1 MSRSTRCALG
11 CLLPIIL
18 VGVPL
23 NLLTAEGPIS
33 QEELLALVTTTR
45 MGAVT
50 PQRVVEL
57 IRERG
62 IGFRVKDI
70 LLQELKAREA
80 DPVII
85 GAVEAYRSTG
95 PPESVLRPPPGVE
108 PPPPVFIPPP
118 VGPSPTE
125 PSAPGSAATSEP
137 AAMPKPAA
145 TPAAGAATGPDA
157 PPARPGLPDRETW
170 PQFLEEVRST
180 AMAYTENLP
189 NFICT
194 QITQRYLRRLPKTGW
209 VRVDNFVAEL
219 TYYDKQEHYKLVSV
233 GNRSAAS
240 DATLES
246 LKGTTSTGE
255 FGSSLNYL
263 FDPATGTHFRFEGI
277 DHSRGSPTVRV
288 GFRVPKETSKR
299 SIIFREGTT
308 ELGVVTPYR
317 GRCWIDPGSLQ
328 VVQIKERAYRIPD
341 TFPITRSEGST
352 RYDRVEIAGQRHWLP
367 VRAEVLLENRT
378 ARLHTRNVIQF
389 KQYRKFGSDVKFV
402 TE

>member
-1 MSRSTRCALG
+1 MG
-11 CLLPIIL
+11 CLLPILL

-23 NLLTAEGPIS
+23 NLSTAEGPIS

-45 MGAVT
+45 IGAVT

-80 DPVII
+80 DPAII
-85 GAVEAYRSTG
+85 RAVEGFRSSR

-118 VGPSPTE
+118 VE
-125 PSAPGSAATSEP
+125 PPATEP
-137 AAMPKPAA
+137 AATGSAA
-145 TPAAGAATGPDA
+145 TPAAAATE
-157 PPARPGLPDRETW
+157 PAATPVRSGLPDRETW
-170 PQFLEEVRST
+170 PGFLEEVRST

-263 FDPATGTHFRFEGI
+263 FDPATGTQFRFEGI
-277 DHSRGSPTVRV
+277 DHSRGAPTVRV
-288 GFRVPKETSKR
+288 GFRVPKDTSKR
-299 SIIFREGTT
+299 SIIFRDGTT

-317 GRCWIDPGSLQ
+317 GRCWIDPDSLQ

-352 RYDRVEIAGQRHWLP
+352 EYDRVEIAGQRHWLP
-367 VRAEVLLENRT
+367 VRAEVLMENRT

-389 KQYRKFGSDVKFV
+389 KQYRKFGSEVKFLSD
-402 TE
+402 

>member
-1 MSRSTRCALG
+1 LG

-18 VGVPL
+18 IGAPL
-23 NLLTAEGPIS
+23 NHSTAEGPIS
-33 QEELLALVTTTR
+33 QDELLALVTTTR
-45 MGAVT
+45 IGAVT
-50 PQRVVEL
+50 SQRVVEL

-80 DPVII
+80 DPAII
-85 GAVEAYRSTG
+85 RAVEEYRSTG
-95 PPESVLRPPPGVE
+95 APDSVLRPPPGVE
-108 PPPPVFIPPP
+108 PPPPVFVPLP
-118 VGPSPTE
+118 VEPAATEAPAAESPAAA
-125 PSAPGSAATSEP
+125 APAATVAAAATSG
-137 AAMPKPAA
+137 PAA
-145 TPAAGAATGPDA
+145 TPA
-157 PPARPGLPDRETW
+157 RSGLPDRETW
-170 PQFLEEVRST
+170 PKFLVEVRST

-194 QITQRYLRRLPKTGW
+194 QITQRYLRRLPRTGW

-263 FDPATGTHFRFEGI
+263 FDPATGTRFRFEGI

-288 GFRVPKETSKR
+288 GFRVPKNTSKR

-317 GRCWIDPGSLQ
+317 GRCWIDPDSLQ
-328 VVQIKERAYRIPD
+328 VVQIKERAYRIPEN
-341 TFPITRSEGST
+341 FPITRSEGST
-352 RYDRVEIAGQRHWLP
+352 EYNQVKIAGQQHWLP
-367 VRAEVLLENRT
+367 VRAEVLLENRS
-378 ARLHTRNVIQF
+378 AKLHTRNVIQF
-389 KQYRKFGSDVKFV
+389 KQYRRFGSEVKFLSD
-402 TE
+402 

>member
-33 QEELLALVTTTR
+33 REELLALVTTTR
-45 MGAVT
+45 IGAVT
-50 PQRVVEL
+50 SQRVVEL

-70 LLQELKAREA
+70 LLQELKARQA
-80 DPVII
+80 DPAII
-85 GAVEAYRSTG
+85 RAVEEQRSTG

-118 VGPSPTE
+118 VEPPATE
-125 PSAPGSAATSEP
+125 PSATGSVAT
-137 AAMPKPAA
+137 PKAAA
-145 TPAAGAATGPDA
+145 TPAAAAATV
-157 PPARPGLPDRETW
+157 PAATTVRSGLPDRETW

-233 GNRSAAS
+233 GNRTAAS

-263 FDPATGTHFRFEGI
+263 FDPATGTQFRFEGI

-288 GFRVPKETSKR
+288 GFRVPKKTSKR
-299 SIIFREGTT
+299 SIIFKEGTT

-317 GRCWIDPGSLQ
+317 GRCWIDPDSLQ

-352 RYDRVEIAGQRHWLP
+352 QYDRVEIAGQQHWLP

-389 KQYRKFGSDVKFV
+389 KQYRKFGSEVKFLSD
-402 TE
+402 

>member
-1 MSRSTRCALG
+1 M
-11 CLLPIIL
+11 
-18 VGVPL
+18 
-23 NLLTAEGPIS
+23 
-33 QEELLALVTTTR
+33 
-45 MGAVT
+45 T

-80 DPVII
+80 DPAII
-85 GAVEAYRSTG
+85 RAVEGFRSSR

-118 VGPSPTE
+118 VEPPATE
-125 PSAPGSAATSEP
+125 PSATGSAASPAAAATEP
-137 AAMPKPAA
+137 AA
-145 TPAAGAATGPDA
+145 
-157 PPARPGLPDRETW
+157 PPVRSGLPDRETW
-170 PQFLEEVRST
+170 PGFLEEVRST

-263 FDPATGTHFRFEGI
+263 FDPATGTQFRFEGI
-277 DHSRGSPTVRV
+277 DRSRGAPTVRV
-288 GFRVPKETSKR
+288 GFRVPKDTSKR
-299 SIIFREGTT
+299 SIIFRDGTT

-317 GRCWIDPGSLQ
+317 GRCWIDPDSLQ

-352 RYDRVEIAGQRHWLP
+352 EYDRVEIAGQRHWLP
-367 VRAEVLLENRT
+367 VRAEVLMENRT

-389 KQYRKFGSDVKFV
+389 KQYRKFGSEVKFLSD
-402 TE
+402 

>member
-45 MGAVT
+45 IGAVT
-50 PQRVVEL
+50 TQQVVEL

-80 DPVII
+80 DPAII
-85 GAVEAYRSTG
+85 RAVEEYRSAG
-95 PPESVLRPPPGVE
+95 SGDSVLRPPPGVE

-118 VGPSPTE
+118 VETPETESPAT
-125 PSAPGSAATSEP
+125 GAAV
-137 AAMPKPAA
+137 
-145 TPAAGAATGPDA
+145 TPAAAAAEPDA
-157 PPARPGLPDRETW
+157 TAGNSGLPDRETW
-170 PQFLEEVRST
+170 PELLVNVRST

-219 TYYDKQEHYKLVSV
+219 TYNDKQEHYKLVSV

-240 DATLES
+240 DVTLES

-263 FDPATGTHFRFEGI
+263 FDPATGTQFRFEGI
-277 DHSRGSPTVRV
+277 DNSRGFPTVRI

-299 SIIFREGTT
+299 SIIFRDGTR

-317 GRCWIDPGSLQ
+317 GRCWIDPDSLQ

-352 RYDRVEIAGQRHWLP
+352 EYDRVEIAGRQHWLP

-389 KQYRKFGSDVKFV
+389 KQYRRFGSDVKFV
-402 TE
+402 TD

>member
-1 MSRSTRCALG
+1 M
-11 CLLPIIL
+11 
-18 VGVPL
+18 
-23 NLLTAEGPIS
+23 TAEGPIS

-50 PQRVVEL
+50 SERVVAL

-62 IGFRVKDI
+62 IGFRVKEI
-70 LLQELKAREA
+70 LLQELKARQA
-80 DPVII
+80 DPAII
-85 GAVEAYRSTG
+85 RAVEEHRSSR

-108 PPPPVFIPPP
+108 PPPPVFVPPP
-118 VGPSPTE
+118 VEPPPTE
-125 PSAPGSAATSEP
+125 PSATGSAATPEP
-137 AAMPKPAA
+137 AATPKPAVTPAAAAATQPAA
-145 TPAAGAATGPDA
+145 TPA
-157 PPARPGLPDRETW
+157 RSELPDRETW
-170 PQFLEEVRST
+170 PRFLVEVRGA

-240 DATLES
+240 NATLET

-263 FDPATGTHFRFEGI
+263 FDPATGTRFRFEGI

-317 GRCWIDPGSLQ
+317 GRCWIDPDSLQ

-352 RYDRVEIAGQRHWLP
+352 EYDRVEISGQRHWLP

>member
-11 CLLPIIL
+11 CLLPILL

-23 NLLTAEGPIS
+23 NLSTAEGPIS

-45 MGAVT
+45 IGAVT

-80 DPVII
+80 DPAII
-85 GAVEAYRSTG
+85 RAVEGFRSSR

-118 VGPSPTE
+118 VEPPATE
-125 PSAPGSAATSEP
+125 PSATGSAASP
-137 AAMPKPAA
+137 AAAATEPAA
-145 TPAAGAATGPDA
+145 TPV
-157 PPARPGLPDRETW
+157 RSGLPDRETW
-170 PQFLEEVRST
+170 PGFLEEVRST

-263 FDPATGTHFRFEGI
+263 FDPATGTQFRFEGI
-277 DHSRGSPTVRV
+277 DHSRGAPTVRV
-288 GFRVPKETSKR
+288 GFRVPKDTSKR
-299 SIIFREGTT
+299 SIIFRDGTS

-317 GRCWIDPGSLQ
+317 GRCWIDPDSLQ

-352 RYDRVEIAGQRHWLP
+352 EYDRVEIAGQRHWLP
-367 VRAEVLLENRT
+367 VRAEVLMENRT

-389 KQYRKFGSDVKFV
+389 KQYRKFGSEVKFLSD
-402 TE
+402 

>member
-45 MGAVT
+45 IGAVT

-70 LLQELKAREA
+70 LLQELKARQA
-80 DPVII
+80 DPAII
-85 GAVEAYRSTG
+85 RAVEEQRSTG

-118 VGPSPTE
+118 VEPPATG
-125 PSAPGSAATSEP
+125 PSAPGSVATPKAAAAPAAAAATV
-137 AAMPKPAA
+137 AAA
-145 TPAAGAATGPDA
+145 TPV
-157 PPARPGLPDRETW
+157 RSGLPDRETW

-219 TYYDKQEHYKLVSV
+219 TYYDKQENYKLVSI
-233 GNRSAAS
+233 GNRSAPS
-240 DATLES
+240 DATLQS
-246 LKGTTSTGE
+246 LWGTISTGE
-255 FGSSLNYL
+255 FGSSLKDL
-263 FDPATGTHFRFEGI
+263 FDPATQALFRFEGI

-288 GFRVPKETSKR
+288 GFRVPKDTSKKN
-299 SIIFREGTT
+299 IIFREGKT
-308 ELGVVTPYR
+308 EFDVITPPYR
-317 GRCWIDPGSLQ
+317 GRCWIDPVSLQ
-328 VVQIKERAYRIPD
+328 VVQIKDRAYRIPE
-341 TFPITRSEGST
+341 TFPISRAEGST
-352 RYDRVEIAGQRHWLP
+352 QYDRVDIAGRQHWLP
-367 VRAEVLLENRT
+367 VRAEVLLENRS

-402 TE
+402 TD

>member
-45 MGAVT
+45 IGAVT

-80 DPVII
+80 DPAII
-85 GAVEAYRSTG
+85 RAIEKYRSTR

-118 VGPSPTE
+118 VEPPATE
-125 PSAPGSAATSEP
+125 PPAPGSAP
-137 AAMPKPAA
+137 PPKPAA
-145 TPAAGAATGPDA
+145 TPAATATTE
-157 PPARPGLPDRETW
+157 PATTPGRSGLPDRETW
-170 PQFLEEVRST
+170 PQFLEQVRST

-288 GFRVPKETSKR
+288 GFRVPKDTSKR

-308 ELGVVTPYR
+308 EVGVVTPYR

-352 RYDRVEIAGQRHWLP
+352 QYDRVEIAGQQHWLP
-367 VRAEVLLENRT
+367 VRAEVLLENRS

-389 KQYRKFGSDVKFV
+389 KQYRRFGSEVKFV

>member
-1 MSRSTRCALG
+1 MALLSRYALG
-11 CLLPIIL
+11 GLLLIIL
-18 VGVPL
+18 VGAPL
-23 NLLTAEGPIS
+23 YPLTAEGPIS
-33 QEELLALVTTTR
+33 REELLALVTTAR

-50 PQRVVEL
+50 PRQVVEL
-57 IRERG
+57 IGERG

-70 LLQELKAREA
+70 LLQELKARQA
-80 DPVII
+80 DPAII
-85 GAVEAYRSTG
+85 RAVQENGRTQPLAST
-95 PPESVLRPPPGVE
+95 LRPPPGVA

-118 VGPSPTE
+118 DERAATEPPAAGSPASPE
-125 PSAPGSAATSEP
+125 PSAPGSASTPAP
-137 AAMPKPAA
+137 AATAAPAA
-145 TPAAGAATGPDA
+145 TPV
-157 PPARPGLPDRETW
+157 RSGLPDRETW
-170 PQFLEEVRST
+170 PKFLEDVRRT
-180 AMAYTENLP
+180 AMAYTDNLP

-209 VRVDNFVAEL
+209 VRMDNFVAEL

-240 DATLES
+240 NATLES

-263 FDPATGTHFRFEGI
+263 FDPATRTFFRFEGI
-277 DHSRGSPTVRV
+277 DHSRGAPTVRV
-288 GFRVPKETSKR
+288 GFRVPKDTSKR
-299 SIIFREGTT
+299 SIIFRDGTT

-317 GRCWIDPGSLQ
+317 GRCWIDPDSMQ

-352 RYDRVEIAGQRHWLP
+352 EYNRVEIAGQQFWLP
-367 VRAEVLLENRT
+367 VRAEVLMENRT

-389 KQYRKFGSDVKFV
+389 KQYRKFGSEVKFLSD
-402 TE
+402 

>member
-11 CLLPIIL
+11 CLLPILL

-23 NLLTAEGPIS
+23 NLSTAEGPIS

-45 MGAVT
+45 IGAVT

-80 DPVII
+80 DPAII
-85 GAVEAYRSTG
+85 RAVEGFRSSR

-118 VGPSPTE
+118 VEPPATE
-125 PSAPGSAATSEP
+125 PSATGSAASP
-137 AAMPKPAA
+137 AAAATEPAA
-145 TPAAGAATGPDA
+145 TPV
-157 PPARPGLPDRETW
+157 RSGLPDRETW
-170 PQFLEEVRST
+170 PGFLEEVRST

-263 FDPATGTHFRFEGI
+263 FDPATGTQFRFEGI
-277 DHSRGSPTVRV
+277 DRSRGAPTVRV
-288 GFRVPKETSKR
+288 GFRVPKDTSKR
-299 SIIFREGTT
+299 SIIFRDGTS

-317 GRCWIDPGSLQ
+317 GRCWIDPDSLQ

-352 RYDRVEIAGQRHWLP
+352 EYDRVEIAGQRHWLP
-367 VRAEVLLENRT
+367 VRAEVLMENRT

-389 KQYRKFGSDVKFV
+389 KQYRKFGSEVKFLSD
-402 TE
+402 

>member
-1 MSRSTRCALG
+1 MSLSTRCALG
-11 CLLPIIL
+11 CLLPIFL
-18 VGVPL
+18 AGAPL
-23 NLLTAEGPIS
+23 NLLTTEGPIS
-33 QEELLALVTTTR
+33 QEELLALVTTSR
-45 MGAVT
+45 IGAVT

-80 DPVII
+80 DPAII
-85 GAVEAYRSTG
+85 QAVEANRPTAPVGSI
-95 PPESVLRPPPGVE
+95 LRPPPGVA

-118 VGPSPTE
+118 VEPAATE
-125 PSAPGSAATSEP
+125 LSAPGSAATP
-137 AAMPKPAA
+137 ASAAKTAPAA
-145 TPAAGAATGPDA
+145 TPV
-157 PPARPGLPDRETW
+157 RSGLPDRETW
-170 PQFLEEVRST
+170 PQFLEEARST

-194 QITQRYLRRLPKTGW
+194 QITQRYRRRLPKTGW

-219 TYYDKQEHYKLVSV
+219 TYYDKQEHYKLVTV

-240 DATLES
+240 NATLES

-255 FGSSLNYL
+255 FGSSLHYI
-263 FDPATGTHFRFEGI
+263 FDPATKTLFRFEGI

-299 SIIFREGTT
+299 SIVFREGTS

-317 GRCWIDPGSLQ
+317 GRCWIDPVSLQ
-328 VVQIKERAYRIPD
+328 VVQIKERAYRIPE

-352 RYDRVEIAGQRHWLP
+352 QYDRVEIAGQQHWLP

-389 KQYRKFGSDVKFV
+389 KQYRKFGSEVKFLSD
-402 TE
+402 

>member
-18 VGVPL
+18 AGLPL
-23 NLLTAEGPIS
+23 NLSTVEGPIS

-62 IGFRVKDI
+62 IGFRVKEI
-70 LLQELKAREA
+70 LLQELKARQA
-80 DPVII
+80 DPAII
-85 GAVEAYRSTG
+85 GAVEEYRSSG

-108 PPPPVFIPPP
+108 PPPAVFIPPP
-118 VGPSPTE
+118 AEPPPTE
-125 PSAPGSAATSEP
+125 PSPTASAATPEPPATPATPATPVAAAATEP
-137 AAMPKPAA
+137 AA
-145 TPAAGAATGPDA
+145 A
-157 PPARPGLPDRETW
+157 PVRSALPDRETW
-170 PQFLEEVRST
+170 PQFLVKVRGT

-240 DATLES
+240 NATLET

-288 GFRVPKETSKR
+288 GFRVPKDTSKR

-308 ELGVVTPYR
+308 EVGVVTPYR
-317 GRCWIDPGSLQ
+317 GRCWVDPASLQ
-328 VVQIKERAYRIPD
+328 VVQIRERAYRIPD

-352 RYDRVEIAGQRHWLP
+352 EYDRVEIAGQQHWLP
-367 VRAEVLLENRT
+367 VRAEVLLENRS

>member
-1 MSRSTRCALG
+1 MG
-11 CLLPIIL
+11 WLLPIIL

-45 MGAVT
+45 IGAVT
-50 PQRVVEL
+50 SQRVVEL

-80 DPVII
+80 DPAII
-85 GAVEAYRSTG
+85 RTVEEYRSSG
-95 PPESVLRPPPGVE
+95 PPETVLRPPPGVE

-118 VGPSPTE
+118 VEPSTTE
-125 PSAPGSAATSEP
+125 PSATGSAAT
-137 AAMPKPAA
+137 PKPAA
-145 TPAAGAATGPDA
+145 PPERAAAPVADLATEPAATPV
-157 PPARPGLPDRETW
+157 RSGLPDRETW
-170 PQFLEEVRST
+170 PQFLEEARST

-263 FDPATGTHFRFEGI
+263 FDPATGTQFRFEGI
-277 DHSRGSPTVRV
+277 DNSQGSPAVRV
-288 GFRVPKETSKR
+288 GFRVPKDTSKR
-299 SIIFREGTT
+299 SIIFRDGKT

-317 GRCWIDPGSLQ
+317 GRCWIDPDSLQ

-352 RYDRVEIAGQRHWLP
+352 EYDRVEIAGQQHWLP

>member
-45 MGAVT
+45 IGAVT

-80 DPVII
+80 DPAII
-85 GAVEAYRSTG
+85 RAVEEHRQTG
-95 PPESVLRPPPGVE
+95 PPASVLRPPPGVE

-118 VGPSPTE
+118 VEPSATE
-125 PSAPGSAATSEP
+125 PAAPGSAPT
-137 AAMPKPAA
+137 PKPAA
-145 TPAAGAATGPDA
+145 TPPATAATE
-157 PPARPGLPDRETW
+157 PATTPGRSGLPDRETW
-170 PQFLEEVRST
+170 PQFLEQVRST

-263 FDPATGTHFRFEGI
+263 FDPATGTQFRFEGI

-288 GFRVPKETSKR
+288 GFRVPKDTSKR

-308 ELGVVTPYR
+308 EVGVVTPYR

-328 VVQIKERAYRIPD
+328 VVQIKERAYRIPE

-352 RYDRVEIAGQRHWLP
+352 QYDRVEIAEQQHWLP
-367 VRAEVLLENRT
+367 VRAEVLLENRS

-389 KQYRKFGSDVKFV
+389 KQYRRFGSEVKFV

>member
-11 CLLPIIL
+11 CLLPILL

-45 MGAVT
+45 IGAVT
-50 PQRVVEL
+50 SQQVVEL

-80 DPVII
+80 DPAII
-85 GAVEAYRSTG
+85 RAVEEYRSSR

-118 VGPSPTE
+118 AE
-125 PSAPGSAATSEP
+125 PSATAPSVPSSAAS
-137 AAMPKPAA
+137 PKPAA
-145 TPAAGAATGPDA
+145 TPAASAAPVPAATKV
-157 PPARPGLPDRETW
+157 RSGLPDRETW
-170 PQFLEEVRST
+170 PGFLEEVRST

-209 VRVDNFVAEL
+209 IRVDNFVAEL

-263 FDPATGTHFRFEGI
+263 FDPATGTQFRFEGI
-277 DHSRGSPTVRV
+277 DHSRGAPTVRV
-288 GFRVPKETSKR
+288 GFRVPKDTSKR
-299 SIIFREGTT
+299 SIVFRDGTT

-317 GRCWIDPGSLQ
+317 GRCWIDPDSLQ

-352 RYDRVEIAGQRHWLP
+352 EYDRVEIAGQQHWLP

-389 KQYRKFGSDVKFV
+389 KQYRKFGSEVKFLSD
-402 TE
+402 

>member
-1 MSRSTRCALG
+1 MSRLTRCALG

-18 VGVPL
+18 VGAPL
-23 NLLTAEGPIS
+23 SLLTAEGPIS

-45 MGAVT
+45 IGAVT
-50 PQRVVEL
+50 SQRVVEL

-80 DPVII
+80 DPAII
-85 GAVEAYRSTG
+85 RAVEEHRQTG
-95 PPESVLRPPPGVE
+95 PPASVLRPPPGVE

-118 VGPSPTE
+118 VEPSATE
-125 PSAPGSAATSEP
+125 PSATGSVATPKP
-137 AAMPKPAA
+137 AVTPKPAA
-145 TPAAGAATGPDA
+145 TPAATPE
-157 PPARPGLPDRETW
+157 PAVTTVRSGLPDRETW

-180 AMAYTENLP
+180 AMAYTDNLP

-233 GNRSAAS
+233 GNRSASS

-255 FGSSLNYL
+255 FGSSLHYL

-288 GFRVPKETSKR
+288 GFRVSKETSKR

-328 VVQIKERAYRIPD
+328 VVQIKERAYRIPEN
-341 TFPITRSEGST
+341 FPVTRSEGST
-352 RYDRVEIAGQRHWLP
+352 EYNQVEIAGQQHWLP
-367 VRAEVLLENRT
+367 VRAEVLLENRS
-378 ARLHTRNVIQF
+378 AKLHTRNVIQF

-402 TE
+402 TD

>member
-33 QEELLALVTTTR
+33 REELLALVTTTR
-45 MGAVT
+45 IGAVT
-50 PQRVVEL
+50 SQRVVEL

-70 LLQELKAREA
+70 LLQELKARQA
-80 DPVII
+80 DPAII
-85 GAVEAYRSTG
+85 RAVEEQRSTG

-108 PPPPVFIPPP
+108 PPPSVFIPPP
-118 VGPSPTE
+118 VEPPATE
-125 PSAPGSAATSEP
+125 PSATGSVAT
-137 AAMPKPAA
+137 PKAAA
-145 TPAAGAATGPDA
+145 TPAAAAATV
-157 PPARPGLPDRETW
+157 PAATTVRSGLPDRETW
-170 PQFLEEVRST
+170 PQFLEEARST

-233 GNRSAAS
+233 GNRTAAS

-263 FDPATGTHFRFEGI
+263 FDPATGTQFRFEGI

-288 GFRVPKETSKR
+288 GFRVPKKTSKR
-299 SIIFREGTT
+299 SIIFKEGTT

-317 GRCWIDPGSLQ
+317 GRCWIDPDSLQ

-352 RYDRVEIAGQRHWLP
+352 QYDRVEIAGQQHWLP

-389 KQYRKFGSDVKFV
+389 KQYRKFGSEVKFLSD
-402 TE
+402 

>member
-45 MGAVT
+45 IGAVT

-80 DPVII
+80 DPAII
-85 GAVEAYRSTG
+85 RAVEEHRQTG
-95 PPESVLRPPPGVE
+95 PPASVLRPPPGVE

-118 VGPSPTE
+118 VEPSATE
-125 PSAPGSAATSEP
+125 PAAPGSAPT
-137 AAMPKPAA
+137 PKPAA
-145 TPAAGAATGPDA
+145 TPAATAATE
-157 PPARPGLPDRETW
+157 PATTPGRSGLPDRETW
-170 PQFLEEVRST
+170 PQFLEQVRST

-263 FDPATGTHFRFEGI
+263 FDPATGTQFRFEGI

-288 GFRVPKETSKR
+288 GFRVPKDTSKR

-308 ELGVVTPYR
+308 EVGVVTPYR

-352 RYDRVEIAGQRHWLP
+352 QYDRVEIAEQQHWLP
-367 VRAEVLLENRT
+367 VRAEVLLENRS

-389 KQYRKFGSDVKFV
+389 KQYRRFGSEVKFV

>member
-45 MGAVT
+45 IGAVT
-50 PQRVVEL
+50 PQRVVDL

-80 DPVII
+80 DPAII
-85 GAVEAYRSTG
+85 RAVEKYRSTR

-118 VGPSPTE
+118 VE
-125 PSAPGSAATSEP
+125 PPAAELSAPGSAPT
-137 AAMPKPAA
+137 PKPAA
-145 TPAAGAATGPDA
+145 TPTSAATTE
-157 PPARPGLPDRETW
+157 PATTPGRSGLPDRETW

-288 GFRVPKETSKR
+288 GFRVPKDTSKR
-299 SIIFREGTT
+299 SIVFREGTT
-308 ELGVVTPYR
+308 EVGVVTPYR

-352 RYDRVEIAGQRHWLP
+352 QYDRVEIAGQQHWLP
-367 VRAEVLLENRT
+367 VRAEVLLENRS

-389 KQYRKFGSDVKFV
+389 KQYRRFGSEVKFV

>member
-11 CLLPIIL
+11 CLLPIVL

-45 MGAVT
+45 IGAVT

-57 IRERG
+57 ILERG

-80 DPVII
+80 DPAII
-85 GAVEAYRSTG
+85 RAVEKYRSTR

-118 VGPSPTE
+118 VEPSATE
-125 PSAPGSAATSEP
+125 PPAPGSAPT
-137 AAMPKPAA
+137 PKPAA
-145 TPAAGAATGPDA
+145 IPAAAATTE
-157 PPARPGLPDRETW
+157 PATTPGRSGLPDRETW

-240 DATLES
+240 NATLES

-277 DHSRGSPTVRV
+277 DRSRGSPTVRV

-308 ELGVVTPYR
+308 EVGVVTPYR

-352 RYDRVEIAGQRHWLP
+352 QYDRVAIAEQQHWLP
-367 VRAEVLLENRT
+367 VRAEVLLENRS

-389 KQYRKFGSDVKFV
+389 KQYRKFGSEVKFV

>member
-1 MSRSTRCALG
+1 MALSNRCALG
-11 CLLPIIL
+11 CLLLIIL

-33 QEELLALVTTTR
+33 REELLALVTTAR

-50 PQRVVEL
+50 PRQVVEL
-57 IRERG
+57 IGERG

-70 LLQELKAREA
+70 LLQELKARQA
-80 DPVII
+80 DPAII
-85 GAVEAYRSTG
+85 RAVQENGRTQPPAST
-95 PPESVLRPPPGVE
+95 LRPPPGVA
-108 PPPPVFIPPP
+108 PPPAVFIPPP
-118 VGPSPTE
+118 VDPAATE
-125 PSAPGSAATSEP
+125 PSAAGSPATPEP
-137 AAMPKPAA
+137 AATAAPAA
-145 TPAAGAATGPDA
+145 TPV
-157 PPARPGLPDRETW
+157 RSGLPDRETW
-170 PQFLEEVRST
+170 PQFLEEVRGT

-209 VRVDNFVAEL
+209 VRMDNFVAEL
-219 TYYDKQEHYKLVSV
+219 TYYDKQEHYKLVSI

-240 DATLES
+240 DATLET

-255 FGSSLNYL
+255 FGSSLHYL
-263 FDPATGTHFRFEGI
+263 FDPATRTLFRFEGI
-277 DHSRGSPTVRV
+277 DHSRGAPTVRV
-288 GFRVPKETSKR
+288 GFRVPKDTSKR
-299 SIIFREGTT
+299 SIIFRDGTT

-317 GRCWIDPGSLQ
+317 GRCWIDPDSLQ

-352 RYDRVEIAGQRHWLP
+352 QYNRVEISGQQHWLP
-367 VRAEVLLENRT
+367 VRAEVLMENRT

-389 KQYRKFGSDVKFV
+389 KQYRKFGSEVKFLSD
-402 TE
+402 

>member
-18 VGVPL
+18 AGVPL
-23 NLLTAEGPIS
+23 NLSTAEGPIS

-45 MGAVT
+45 IGAVT
-50 PQRVVEL
+50 SQRVVEL

-80 DPVII
+80 DPAII
-85 GAVEAYRSTG
+85 RAVERHRSTR
-95 PPESVLRPPPGVE
+95 PPESVLRAPPGVE

-118 VGPSPTE
+118 AAPSATE
-125 PSAPGSAATSEP
+125 PPATGPAAT
-137 AAMPKPAA
+137 PKPAA
-145 TPAAGAATGPDA
+145 TPAAAATE
-157 PPARPGLPDRETW
+157 PAATPVRSGLPDRETW
-170 PQFLEEVRST
+170 PGFLEEVRNT

-219 TYYDKQEHYKLVSV
+219 TFYDKQEHYKLVSV

-263 FDPATGTHFRFEGI
+263 FDPATGTRFRFEGI

-288 GFRVPKETSKR
+288 GFRVSKDTSKR
-299 SIIFREGTT
+299 SIIFRDGTT

-352 RYDRVEIAGQRHWLP
+352 EYDRVEIAGQQHWLP

-389 KQYRKFGSDVKFV
+389 KQYRKFGSEVKFLSD
-402 TE
+402 

>member
-1 MSRSTRCALG
+1 MG
-11 CLLPIIL
+11 CLLPILL

-45 MGAVT
+45 IGAVT
-50 PQRVVEL
+50 SQQVVEL

-80 DPVII
+80 DPAII
-85 GAVEAYRSTG
+85 RAVEEYRSSR

-118 VGPSPTE
+118 AEPSATE
-125 PSAPGSAATSEP
+125 PSGTVSAATP
-137 AAMPKPAA
+137 VAAATEPAA
-145 TPAAGAATGPDA
+145 TPV
-157 PPARPGLPDRETW
+157 RSRLPDRETW
-170 PQFLEEVRST
+170 PGFLEEVRGT

-209 VRVDNFVAEL
+209 IRVDNFVAEL

-263 FDPATGTHFRFEGI
+263 FDPATGTQFRFEGI
-277 DHSRGSPTVRV
+277 DHSRGAPTVRV
-288 GFRVPKETSKR
+288 GFRVPKDTSKR
-299 SIIFREGTT
+299 SIIFRDGTT

-317 GRCWIDPGSLQ
+317 GRCWIDPDSLQ

-352 RYDRVEIAGQRHWLP
+352 EYDRVEIAGQQHWLP

-389 KQYRKFGSDVKFV
+389 KQYRRFGSEVKFLSD
-402 TE
+402 

>member
-1 MSRSTRCALG
+1 MNHS
-11 CLLPIIL
+11 
-18 VGVPL
+18 
-23 NLLTAEGPIS
+23 TAEGPIS
-33 QEELLALVTTTR
+33 QDELLALVTTTR
-45 MGAVT
+45 IGAVT
-50 PQRVVEL
+50 SQRVVEL

-80 DPVII
+80 DPAII
-85 GAVEAYRSTG
+85 QAVEEYRSSRT
-95 PPESVLRPPPGVE
+95 PESVLRPPPGVA
-108 PPPPVFIPPP
+108 PPPPVFVPLP
-118 VGPSPTE
+118 V
-125 PSAPGSAATSEP
+125 EP
-137 AAMPKPAA
+137 AATEPPAAGLAATPKPAA
-145 TPAAGAATGPDA
+145 IPTAAAASAPAATPE
-157 PPARPGLPDRETW
+157 RSGLPDRETW

-194 QITQRYLRRLPKTGW
+194 QITQRYLRRLPRTGW

-263 FDPATGTHFRFEGI
+263 FDPATGTQFRFEGI

-288 GFRVPKETSKR
+288 GFRVPKKTSKR

-317 GRCWIDPGSLQ
+317 GRCWIDPDSLQ
-328 VVQIKERAYRIPD
+328 VVQIKERAYRIPEN
-341 TFPITRSEGST
+341 FPITRSEGST
-352 RYDRVEIAGQRHWLP
+352 EYNQVKIAGQQHWLP
-367 VRAEVLLENRT
+367 VRAEVLLENRS
-378 ARLHTRNVIQF
+378 AKLHTRNVIQF
-389 KQYRKFGSDVKFV
+389 KQYRRFGSEVKFLSD
-402 TE
+402 

>member
-11 CLLPIIL
+11 CLLPILL

-23 NLLTAEGPIS
+23 NLSTAEGPIS

-45 MGAVT
+45 IGAVT
-50 PQRVVEL
+50 SQRVVEL

-80 DPVII
+80 DPAII
-85 GAVEAYRSTG
+85 RAVEGYRSSR
-95 PPESVLRPPPGVE
+95 PPESSLRPPPGVE
-108 PPPPVFIPPP
+108 PPPPVFIPLPVEPP
-118 VGPSPTE
+118 ATE
-125 PSAPGSAATSEP
+125 PSATGS
-137 AAMPKPAA
+137 AA
-145 TPAAGAATGPDA
+145 TPAAVATEPVA
-157 PPARPGLPDRETW
+157 TPVRSGLPDRETW
-170 PQFLEEVRST
+170 PGFLEEVRST

-263 FDPATGTHFRFEGI
+263 FDPATGTQFRFEGI
-277 DHSRGSPTVRV
+277 DHSRGAPTVRV
-288 GFRVPKETSKR
+288 GFRVPKDTSKR
-299 SIIFREGTT
+299 SIIFRDGTT

-317 GRCWIDPGSLQ
+317 GRCWIDPDSLQ

-352 RYDRVEIAGQRHWLP
+352 EYDRVEIAGQQHWLP
-367 VRAEVLLENRT
+367 VRAEVLMENRT

-389 KQYRKFGSDVKFV
+389 KQYRKFGSEVKFLSD
-402 TE
+402 

>member
-1 MSRSTRCALG
+1 MSRLTRCALG

-18 VGVPL
+18 VGAPL
-23 NLLTAEGPIS
+23 SLLTAEGPIS

-45 MGAVT
+45 IGAVT
-50 PQRVVEL
+50 SQRVVEL

-62 IGFRVKDI
+62 IAFRVKDI

-80 DPVII
+80 DPAII
-85 GAVEAYRSTG
+85 RAVEAHRPTG
-95 PPESVLRPPPGVE
+95 PPASVLRPPPGVE

-118 VGPSPTE
+118 VEPSATE
-125 PSAPGSAATSEP
+125 PSATGSAAPPKP
-137 AAMPKPAA
+137 AANPKAAATPAAAATTEPAA
-145 TPAAGAATGPDA
+145 TPA
-157 PPARPGLPDRETW
+157 RSGLPDRETW
-170 PQFLEEVRST
+170 PKFLVNVRST

-209 VRVDNFVAEL
+209 VRMDNFVAEL

-233 GNRSAAS
+233 GNRSASS

-255 FGSSLNYL
+255 FGSSLHYL

-328 VVQIKERAYRIPD
+328 VVQIKERAYRIPED
-341 TFPITRSEGST
+341 FPVTRSEGST
-352 RYDRVEIAGQRHWLP
+352 EYNRVEIAGQQHWLP
-367 VRAEVLLENRT
+367 VRAEVLLENRS

>member
-1 MSRSTRCALG
+1 MG
-11 CLLPIIL
+11 CLLPILL

-45 MGAVT
+45 IGAVT
-50 PQRVVEL
+50 SQQVVEL

-80 DPVII
+80 DPAII
-85 GAVEAYRSTG
+85 RAVEEYRSSR

-118 VGPSPTE
+118 AE
-125 PSAPGSAATSEP
+125 PSATAPSVPSSAAS
-137 AAMPKPAA
+137 PKPAA
-145 TPAAGAATGPDA
+145 TPAASAAPVPAATKV
-157 PPARPGLPDRETW
+157 RSGLPDRETW
-170 PQFLEEVRST
+170 PGFLEEVRST

-209 VRVDNFVAEL
+209 IRVDNFVAEL

-263 FDPATGTHFRFEGI
+263 FDPATGTQFRFEGI
-277 DHSRGSPTVRV
+277 DHSRGAPTVRV
-288 GFRVPKETSKR
+288 GFRVPKDTSKR
-299 SIIFREGTT
+299 SIVFRDGTT

-317 GRCWIDPGSLQ
+317 GRCWIDPDSLQ

-352 RYDRVEIAGQRHWLP
+352 EYDRVEIAGQQHWLP

-389 KQYRKFGSDVKFV
+389 KQYRKFGSEVKFLSD
-402 TE
+402 

>member
-1 MSRSTRCALG
+1 M
-11 CLLPIIL
+11 
-18 VGVPL
+18 
-23 NLLTAEGPIS
+23 NYLTAEGPIS

-45 MGAVT
+45 IGAVT
-50 PQRVVEL
+50 SQRVVEL

-80 DPVII
+80 DPAII
-85 GAVEAYRSTG
+85 RAVEEYRSSG
-95 PPESVLRPPPGVE
+95 PPESALRPPPGVE

-118 VGPSPTE
+118 VAPSPTE
-125 PSAPGSAATSEP
+125 PSATGSAAT
-137 AAMPKPAA
+137 PKPAVPPERTATPVVDLATEPDA
-145 TPAAGAATGPDA
+145 TPA
-157 PPARPGLPDRETW
+157 RSELPDRETW
-170 PQFLEEVRST
+170 PQFLEEVRGT

-255 FGSSLNYL
+255 FGSSLHYL
-263 FDPATGTHFRFEGI
+263 FDPATGTRFRFEGI

-288 GFRVPKETSKR
+288 GFRVPKDTSKR
-299 SIIFREGTT
+299 SIIFRDGKT

-317 GRCWIDPGSLQ
+317 GRCWIDPSSLQ

-352 RYDRVEIAGQRHWLP
+352 EYDRVEISGQQHWLP

-402 TE
+402 TD

>member
-23 NLLTAEGPIS
+23 NLVTAEGPIS

-45 MGAVT
+45 IGAVT
-50 PQRVVEL
+50 SQRVVEL

-70 LLQELKAREA
+70 LLQELKARQA
-80 DPVII
+80 DPAII
-85 GAVEAYRSTG
+85 RAVEEHRSTG
-95 PPESVLRPPPGVE
+95 PPASVLRPPPGVE
-108 PPPPVFIPPP
+108 PPPPVFIPLPVEPP
-118 VGPSPTE
+118 AAE
-125 PSAPGSAATSEP
+125 PSATGSAAT
-137 AAMPKPAA
+137 PKPAA
-145 TPAAGAATGPDA
+145 TPAAAATA
-157 PPARPGLPDRETW
+157 PAATTVRSGLPDRETW
-170 PQFLEEVRST
+170 PQFLEEARST

-219 TYYDKQEHYKLVSV
+219 TYYDKQEHYKLVTV

-263 FDPATGTHFRFEGI
+263 FDPATGTQFRFEGI

-288 GFRVPKETSKR
+288 GFRVSKDTSKR

-317 GRCWIDPGSLQ
+317 GRCWIDPDSLQ

-341 TFPITRSEGST
+341 TFPITRSEGFT
-352 RYDRVEIAGQRHWLP
+352 QYDRVEIAGQQHWLP
-367 VRAEVLLENRT
+367 VRAEVLLENRS

-389 KQYRKFGSDVKFV
+389 KQYRKFGSEVKFLSD
-402 TE
+402 

>member
-1 MSRSTRCALG
+1 MG
-11 CLLPIIL
+11 CLLPILL

-23 NLLTAEGPIS
+23 NLSTAEGPIS

-45 MGAVT
+45 IGAVT

-80 DPVII
+80 DPAII
-85 GAVEAYRSTG
+85 RAVEGFRSSR

-118 VGPSPTE
+118 VEPPATE
-125 PSAPGSAATSEP
+125 PSATGSAATGS
-137 AAMPKPAA
+137 AA
-145 TPAAGAATGPDA
+145 TPAAAATE
-157 PPARPGLPDRETW
+157 PAATPVRSGLPDRETW
-170 PQFLEEVRST
+170 PGFLEEVRST

-263 FDPATGTHFRFEGI
+263 FDPATGTQFRFEGI
-277 DHSRGSPTVRV
+277 DRSRGAPTVRV
-288 GFRVPKETSKR
+288 GFRVPKDTSKR
-299 SIIFREGTT
+299 SIIFRDGTT

-317 GRCWIDPGSLQ
+317 GRCWIDPDSLQ

-352 RYDRVEIAGQRHWLP
+352 EYDRVEIAGQRHWLP
-367 VRAEVLLENRT
+367 VRAEVLMENRT

-389 KQYRKFGSDVKFV
+389 KQYRKFGSEVKFLSD
-402 TE
+402 

>member
-1 MSRSTRCALG
+1 VSRSTRCALG
-11 CLLPIIL
+11 CLLPILL

-45 MGAVT
+45 IGAVT
-50 PQRVVEL
+50 SQQVVEL

-80 DPVII
+80 DPAII
-85 GAVEAYRSTG
+85 RAVEEYRSSR

-118 VGPSPTE
+118 AE
-125 PSAPGSAATSEP
+125 PSATAPSVPSSAAS
-137 AAMPKPAA
+137 PKPAA
-145 TPAAGAATGPDA
+145 TPAASAAPVPAATKV
-157 PPARPGLPDRETW
+157 RSGLPDRETW
-170 PQFLEEVRST
+170 PGFLEEVRST

-209 VRVDNFVAEL
+209 IRVDNFVAEL

-263 FDPATGTHFRFEGI
+263 FDPATGTQFRFEGI
-277 DHSRGSPTVRV
+277 DHSRGAPTVRV
-288 GFRVPKETSKR
+288 GFRVPKDTSKR
-299 SIIFREGTT
+299 SIVFRDGTT

-317 GRCWIDPGSLQ
+317 GRCWIDPDSLQ

-352 RYDRVEIAGQRHWLP
+352 EYDRVEIAGQQHWLP

-389 KQYRKFGSDVKFV
+389 KQYRKFGSEVKFLSD
-402 TE
+402 

>member
-1 MSRSTRCALG
+1 MSLSTRCALG
-11 CLLPIIL
+11 CLLPIFL
-18 VGVPL
+18 AGAPL
-23 NLLTAEGPIS
+23 NLLTTEGPIS
-33 QEELLALVTTTR
+33 QEELLALVTTSR
-45 MGAVT
+45 IGAVT

-80 DPVII
+80 DPAII
-85 GAVEAYRSTG
+85 QAVEANRPTAPVGSI
-95 PPESVLRPPPGVE
+95 LRPPPGVA

-118 VGPSPTE
+118 VEPAATE
-125 PSAPGSAATSEP
+125 LSAPGSAATP
-137 AAMPKPAA
+137 ASAAKTAPAA
-145 TPAAGAATGPDA
+145 TPV
-157 PPARPGLPDRETW
+157 RSGLPDRETW
-170 PQFLEEVRST
+170 PQFLEEARST

-219 TYYDKQEHYKLVSV
+219 TYYDKQEHYKLVTV

-240 DATLES
+240 NATLES

-255 FGSSLNYL
+255 FGSSLHYI
-263 FDPATGTHFRFEGI
+263 FDPATKTLFRFEGI

-299 SIIFREGTT
+299 SIVFREGTS

-317 GRCWIDPGSLQ
+317 GRCWIDPVSLQ
-328 VVQIKERAYRIPD
+328 VVQIKERAYRIPE

-352 RYDRVEIAGQRHWLP
+352 QYDRVEIAGQQHWLP

-389 KQYRKFGSDVKFV
+389 KQYRKFGSEVKFLSD
-402 TE
+402 